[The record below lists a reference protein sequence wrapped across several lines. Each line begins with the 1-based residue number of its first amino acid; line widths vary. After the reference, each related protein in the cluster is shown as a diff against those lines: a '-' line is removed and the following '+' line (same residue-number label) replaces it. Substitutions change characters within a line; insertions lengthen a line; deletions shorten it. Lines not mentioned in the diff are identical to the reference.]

1 MVYVHVTFVKLLL
14 IYGFVYLYVFNVY
27 AIEHSFGLV
36 KRYTFRVLYNCS
48 YLGFTHFLLFYG
60 VTY

>member
-27 AIEHSFGLV
+27 ANEHSFGLE
-36 KRYTFRVLYNCS
+36 KTLH
-48 YLGFTHFLLFYG
+48 L
-60 VTY
+60 